1 MGHNKSKHLSLVD
14 CDNSLRLDSESG
26 RNHRNNRQQRRK
38 WRKKQGYSLPTGLD
52 MVGRGS
58 AVSAASSHTDLPDI
72 DQDDAI
78 LVSYSQSNAEKFTH
92 LRPRYQRHHQRA
104 SSEEPKA
111 ENEEHVHVIHI
122 SDTTCNP
129 AAAQQR
135 RESSPSAV
143 SVVSIRQPDSSPEPS
158 EETTEDI
165 LLNVIENSFKDDE
178 KLQPE
183 DFDILKCLNVV
194 PEPSIVML
202 DTPSEEQKEQ
212 IAPPSPY
219 ANEAQ
224 NRISQDY
231 EESDKEVSLD
241 SEELLSVEEEEAT
254 PAESISV
261 QVIIE
266 DDGK

>member
-1 MGHNKSKHLSLVD
+1 MG
-14 CDNSLRLDSESG
+14 R
-26 RNHRNNRQQRRK
+26 
-38 WRKKQGYSLPTGLD
+38 
-52 MVGRGS
+52 S

-92 LRPRYQRHHQRA
+92 LRPRYQRRA
-104 SSEEPKA
+104 SSEEPKT
-111 ENEEHVHVIHI
+111 EQILSDDQHVHVIHI
-122 SDTTCNP
+122 SDSTQSP
-129 AAAQQR
+129 QER

-143 SVVSIRQPDSSPEPS
+143 SVVSIRKNDSPEPS
-158 EETTEDI
+158 EPEETTEDI

-183 DFDILKCLNVV
+183 DFDILKCLVV

-202 DTPSEEQKEQ
+202 DSSVPPPPPPTEDMKKEQQ

-219 ANEAQ
+219 ANEAE
-224 NRISQDY
+224 NRII
-231 EESDKEVSLD
+231 SDKEAQKVSL
-241 SEELLSVEEEEAT
+241 SSSSSESTAAGEELLEAELEEVET
-254 PAESISV
+254 PAEPISV

-266 DDGK
+266 DDDGKFTLHSTWIFLL